1 MSIWPADIEDT
12 ARRIVTD
19 FAGHGLLIA
28 TAESCTAGLIAGAIT
43 EISGSSLVFD
53 RGFVSYSNEAKREM
67 IGVANA
73 TLKAHGA
80 VSRPVAI
87 EMAEGAIGNSGA
99 NISVAVT
106 GIAGPGGGSDDKP
119 VGLVHLAAARRG
131 HPTIH
136 REMRYGDIG
145 RSAVRLATVRSAL
158 EMLVEIGSD
167 A

>member
-1 MSIWPADIEDT
+1 MSIWPEDLEAT
-12 ARRIVTD
+12 ARAIVAD
-19 FAGHGLLIA
+19 FTKKELLIA

-43 EISGSSLVFD
+43 EISGSSNIFD
-53 RGFVSYSNEAKREM
+53 RGFVTYSNEAKREM

-80 VSRPVAI
+80 VSRETAL

-106 GIAGPGGGSDDKP
+106 GIAGPGGGSEDKP

-131 HPTIH
+131 SKPIH
-136 REMRYGDIG
+136 REMRYGDLG
-145 RSAVRLATVRSAL
+145 RSGIRLATVRTAL
-158 EMLVEIGSD
+158 EMLIEIGRD
-167 A
+167 

>member
-1 MSIWPADIEDT
+1 MSIWPEDIEAT
-12 ARRIVTD
+12 ARAIVAD
-19 FAGHGLLIA
+19 FTKKELLIA

-43 EISGSSLVFD
+43 EISGSSNIFD
-53 RGFVSYSNEAKREM
+53 RGFVTYSNEAKREM

-80 VSRPVAI
+80 VSRETAL

-106 GIAGPGGGSDDKP
+106 GIAGPGGGSEDKP

-131 HPTIH
+131 SKSIH
-136 REMRYGDIG
+136 REMRYGDLG
-145 RSAVRLATVRSAL
+145 RSGIRLATVRTAL
-158 EMLVEIGSD
+158 EMLIEIGRD
-167 A
+167 

>member
-1 MSIWPADIEDT
+1 MSIWPEDIEAT
-12 ARRIVTD
+12 ARAIVAD
-19 FAGHGLLIA
+19 FTKKELLIA

-43 EISGSSLVFD
+43 EISGSSNIFD
-53 RGFVSYSNEAKREM
+53 RGFVTYSNEAKREM

-80 VSRPVAI
+80 VSRETAL

-106 GIAGPGGGSDDKP
+106 GIAGPGGGSEDKP

-131 HPTIH
+131 SKPIH
-136 REMRYGDIG
+136 REMRYGDLG
-145 RSAVRLATVRSAL
+145 RSGIRLATVRTAL
-158 EMLVEIGSD
+158 EMLIEIGRD
-167 A
+167 